1 MSAKSFGIPSGT
13 EVRVP
18 LSKLKKSP
26 KNARKTPHS
35 DAAIEAL
42 AASIAAKGILQNLVI
57 EPEVDGEGAATGF
70 FCVTIGEGRRLAQL
84 LRVKRKEIKKS
95 EPIRCVVDTA
105 NDPHEI
111 SLDENVTREN
121 MHPADQ
127 FEAFRKLADER
138 GFGAEEI
145 AARFGVTAQVVR
157 QRLRLGAVSPRLIQL
172 YRDGDLTLE
181 QVMAFAIT
189 DDQAR
194 QEAVHERFACDCD
207 PSTIRRLLTE
217 THVAATDRRARLV
230 GLEAYTE
237 AGGTIL
243 RDLFTED
250 RGGYLED
257 VSLLDLLVTARLGRE
272 ADTLRAAEGWKWAE
286 PHVDFP
292 HAHGMRRTYPHPVE
306 LSAEDQAALE
316 AVQSEFDRLTEQ
328 HQAAEE
334 LPDEVDARFGELE
347 TEIDR
352 LDAKRQAYDPDDI
365 ARGGAFVVLN
375 HDGSVRVER
384 GFIRPEDEQPH
395 GETGQEGDAQAPDG
409 ECGEDDQDPRDG
421 EDEDSAGDEEQPLS
435 DMLVRD
441 LTAHRP
447 LGLRLNLS
455 EQPDVA
461 IVAVTHALAAQIFY
475 LGANA
480 HVVGIQPVKI
490 DLAVHAVGIE
500 DSAAGKAWS
509 DRHANWARQMPKDV
523 GRLWDFVVELDH
535 DSRMSLFA
543 HCAALTVNAV
553 KLPFDRRPRAL
564 AAAGHLAGAVALD
577 MTGYWRP
584 TVGSYLGRVTKAVI
598 LEAVREGVSAEAA
611 ERLSGLKKAEMA
623 ASAEQL
629 LASTGWLPALLR
641 TARTEDQAD
650 APDMAQDHD
659 LRSQAA
665 E

>member
-1 MSAKSFGIPSGT
+1 
-13 EVRVP
+13 
-18 LSKLKKSP
+18 
-26 KNARKTPHS
+26 
-35 DAAIEAL
+35 
-42 AASIAAKGILQNLVI
+42 
-57 EPEVDGEGAATGF
+57 
-70 FCVTIGEGRRLAQL
+70 
-84 LRVKRKEIKKS
+84 
-95 EPIRCVVDTA
+95 
-105 NDPHEI
+105 
-111 SLDENVTREN
+111 
-121 MHPADQ
+121 
-127 FEAFRKLADER
+127 
-138 GFGAEEI
+138 
-145 AARFGVTAQVVR
+145 
-157 QRLRLGAVSPRLIQL
+157 
-172 YRDGDLTLE
+172 
-181 QVMAFAIT
+181 
-189 DDQAR
+189 
-194 QEAVHERFACDCD
+194 
-207 PSTIRRLLTE
+207 
-217 THVAATDRRARLV
+217 
-230 GLEAYTE
+230 
-237 AGGTIL
+237 
-243 RDLFTED
+243 
-250 RGGYLED
+250 
-257 VSLLDLLVTARLGRE
+257 
-272 ADTLRAAEGWKWAE
+272 
-286 PHVDFP
+286 
-292 HAHGMRRTYPHPVE
+292 
-306 LSAEDQAALE
+306 
-316 AVQSEFDRLTEQ
+316 
-328 HQAAEE
+328 
-334 LPDEVDARFGELE
+334 
-347 TEIDR
+347 
-352 LDAKRQAYDPDDI
+352 
-365 ARGGAFVVLN
+365 
-375 HDGSVRVER
+375 
-384 GFIRPEDEQPH
+384 
-395 GETGQEGDAQAPDG
+395 
-409 ECGEDDQDPRDG
+409 
-421 EDEDSAGDEEQPLS
+421 
-435 DMLVRD
+435 MLVRD
-441 LTAHRP
+441 LTAHRT